1 VPVFFCDLAGFGT
14 LWLQSARIQVGSDTL
29 DGGLLKLWPAL
40 PAVSP
45 ACAPVLNK
53 LHTLAFYA
61 ILTAGF
67 CKEPSF
73 QKNCIV

>member
-1 VPVFFCDLAGFGT
+1 MPVFFRDLAGFGPV
-14 LWLQSARIQVGSDTL
+14 WLQSARIQVGPAPI
-29 DGGLLKLWPAL
+29 DGGIFKLRPAL
-40 PAVSP
+40 SAVSP
-45 ACAPVLNK
+45 ACAPGLNK
-53 LHTLAFYA
+53 LHALAFYA